1 MTPNQPG
8 PPVAPPPGSSG
19 RGGRE
24 LDGDEATAARLREH
38 IRTLHMT
45 LIALGNFN
53 TVVVDLLHKERRLV
67 MGVGGLPILRH
78 YVTVMHTR
86 LRRTVTRQ
94 VSLGVALHTLEPL
107 VAGIELHQGDL
118 PMASLHR

>member
-1 MTPNQPG
+1 
-8 PPVAPPPGSSG
+8 
-19 RGGRE
+19 
-24 LDGDEATAARLREH
+24 
-38 IRTLHMT
+38 MT
-45 LIALGNFN
+45 LIALGKFN

-67 MGVGGLPILRH
+67 MDVGGLPILRH

-94 VSLGVALHTLEPL
+94 VSRGVAVHTLEPL